1 MADQRIEF
9 WCYIAG
15 QRGVFDVSTLYG
27 GTVANLRRQI
37 YNENQPYFDRRRLC
51 LSDLTL
57 TKVRYIVI
65 PMRTLIY

>member
-1 MADQRIEF
+1 MF
-9 WCYIAG
+9 ST
-15 QRGVFDVSTLYG
+15 STLYG

-37 YNENQPYFDRRRLC
+37 YNENQPYFNRRGLAAV
-51 LSDLTL
+51 DLTL